1 MPKYPF
7 VLSPT
12 RLKLFT
18 VVDLCSV
25 FCSIPR
31 SQRPKSIFF
40 YLEKLLPNWTWVLL
54 LMRSKAKLLTTDC
67 SEGNYIYYKE
77 NRWLILKR
85 LNSPMAFRGGFFKGN
100 FWGEGLLLMDFW
112 LSMDCS
118 VVAVLIIKLMVAISL
133 GSMCCG
139 HNESLSFTWVTVLV
153 STEQLKGMYLISI
166 YIYLKRTR

>member
-31 SQRPKSIFF
+31 SQQPKSIFF

-100 FWGEGLLLMDFW
+100 FWGEGLLLMDF
-112 LSMDCS
+112 LLTFHGLFCGSSLNHQTYGCNQPG
-118 VVAVLIIKLMVAISL
+118 VYVLWSQWVTILHL
-133 GSMCCG
+133 GD
-139 HNESLSFTWVTVLV
+139 SLSFYRATQRYV
-153 STEQLKGMYLISI
+153 SD
-166 YIYLKRTR
+166 

>member
-1 MPKYPF
+1 MPKHPF

-18 VVDLCSV
+18 VVVLCSV

-31 SQRPKSIFF
+31 SQQPKSFFF

-54 LMRSKAKLLTTDC
+54 LMRSKAKLLTTDY
-67 SEGNYIYYKE
+67 SEGNYICYKE
-77 NRWLILKR
+77 NRWLILKDSIHQW
-85 LNSPMAFRGGFFKGN
+85 LS
-100 FWGEGLLLMDFW
+100 GEGFLKATFGVRVYSSWTFFW
-112 LSMDCS
+112 LFTDCS

-166 YIYLKRTR
+166 YIP